1 MRVAFAWRL
10 IRIMP
15 KMDGTYHAFLLRL
28 QRFHKQGEWRVT
40 LQNVQTDEMFRFAN
54 EMEMVKHLLQLLAE
68 SREIEPSSTNE
79 SE

>member
-1 MRVAFAWRL
+1 
-10 IRIMP
+10 
-15 KMDGTYHAFLLRL
+15 MDGTYHAFLLRL

>member
-1 MRVAFAWRL
+1 
-10 IRIMP
+10 MP